1 VRGVEQTRRTVLKG
15 LAAFRWLAW
24 AWMAAVLVLARGSL
38 VAPRT
43 AVLLV
48 VVAGLVTGWLTWLL
62 RRDPQ
67 RLVGPPAV
75 GVEVGVAA
83 AIQLADGF
91 VYAAPHVFT
100 ARQPLGV
107 AWPIAS
113 VLAAGVALGPAVGA
127 ATGALLG
134 AARALSSV
142 ANVAPAAEPWLGPLD
157 PEQGLSLLTTTVLYG
172 LAGWTAGYASRLLT
186 RAEHRLLRAERAVA
200 ALEAR
205 EEMARRL
212 HDGVLQTL
220 AIVERRAPTPELAR
234 LARDQERELRAYLL
248 DPAAV
253 APAAVDPP
261 AVAPSGQASAPP
273 APPEGG
279 ASVTGVDQADGRGRL
294 GVALRAVADRAET
307 RHHVRTQ
314 VLIPDDLPELNAE
327 VVDAVAGAVG
337 EALTNVGKH
346 AAATRIVVY
355 AEPLETEVFVSV
367 RDDGGGFDPAIVS
380 EGMGLARSVRG
391 RIVAQDGRVE
401 VDAAPGRGCEV
412 RLWVPFQGV

>member
-1 VRGVEQTRRTVLKG
+1 MRGVEQTRRTVLKG

-24 AWMAAVLVLARGSL
+24 AWMAVVLVLARGSL

-67 RLVGPPAV
+67 RLAGPPAV

-113 VLAAGVALGPAVGA
+113 VLAAGVALGPSVGA

-172 LAGWTAGYASRLLT
+172 LAGWTAGYASRLLS

-248 DPAAV
+248 GPVAVASAAV
-253 APAAVDPP
+253 APA
-261 AVAPSGQASAPP
+261 GQASAPS
-273 APPEGG
+273 APPAGG
-279 ASVTGVDQADGRGRL
+279 APVTGVDQADGRGRL

-314 VLIPDDLPELNAE
+314 VLIPDDLPELDAE
-327 VVDAVAGAVG
+327 VVEAVAGAVG

-412 RLWVPFQGV
+412 RLWVPLQGD

>member
-1 VRGVEQTRRTVLKG
+1 MGGVEQTRRTVLKG

-48 VVAGLVTGWLTWLL
+48 VVAGFVTGWLTWLL

-67 RLVGPPAV
+67 RLVGSAAV

-113 VLAAGVALGPAVGA
+113 VLAAGVALGPLVGA
-127 ATGALLG
+127 TTGALLG
-134 AARALSSV
+134 VARAFSSV

-186 RAEHRLLRAERAVA
+186 RAEHRLLHAERAVA

-220 AIVERRAPTPELAR
+220 AIVERRAQTPELAR
-234 LARDQERELRAYLL
+234 LARDQERELRAYLI
-248 DPAAV
+248 DPAIV
-253 APAAVDPP
+253 AARPGAAQDPP
-261 AVAPSGQASAPP
+261 ATAEVDLSA
-273 APPEGG
+273 
-279 ASVTGVDQADGRGRL
+279 TGVDHEVHRVRL
-294 GVALRAVADRAET
+294 GVALRAVADRAEG

-314 VLIPDDLPELNAE
+314 VLIPDDLPDMDAA

-337 EALTNVGKH
+337 EALNNVGKH

-355 AEPLETEVFVSV
+355 AEPQETEVFISV
-367 RDDGGGFDPAIVS
+367 RDDGGGFDPAAVT
-380 EGMGLARSVRG
+380 EGMGLSRSVRG
-391 RIVAQDGRVE
+391 RIVAKDGRVE

-412 RLWVPFQGV
+412 RLWVPFEGV